1 MALSQKTAN
10 ERLKEEI
17 QRIDAT
23 YDDIERETDISRN
36 TWMRMTKPNY
46 SIKIENIEL
55 LSDKFDIDAKY
66 VLVGE
71 RSVPT
76 SGNVPTWE
84 QKEGVP
90 TWVEDHRPM
99 LKRSDDS
106 VQTSEQSV
114 PTLAREDSERYNFDP
129 DNFDTVP
136 YYPNVYAS
144 GGVGLIAENEK
155 SLNMV
160 FRKYFFNNTIQSS
173 PRDCFMIRIKGDS
186 MSPMYQDGSDLL
198 VDTART
204 KIKEG
209 PGFIVRI
216 EDVIY
221 CKLLSKLPDG
231 RVRLSSINKSYDPF
245 EGTPGED
252 DFEII
257 GEVVWSAALSKYI
270 F

>member
-1 MALSQKTAN
+1 MSN
-10 ERLKEEI
+10 SPNRRLKAF
-17 QRIDAT
+17 IDDLDDT
-23 YDDIERETDISRN
+23 YDQIGTKTGYSRR
-36 TWMRMTKPNY
+36 TWQRVVEEGA
-46 SIKIENIEL
+46 SIKSEYLIAL
-55 LSDKFDIDAKY
+55 HDIYGADVNY
-66 VLVGE
+66 ILTGE
-71 RSVPT
+71 RTVPT
-76 SGNVPTWE
+76 RAHSKSFPTWE
-84 QKEGVP
+84 QKEIVQTYEQSTP
-90 TWVEDHRPM
+90 TW
-99 LKRSDDS
+99 
-106 VQTSEQSV
+106 
-114 PTLAREDSERYNFDP
+114 AREDSELYNFDP
-129 DNFDTVP
+129 SEFVSVP

-144 GGVGLIAENEK
+144 GGQGLIAENER
-155 SLNMV
+155 SINMV
-160 FRKYFFNNTIQSS
+160 FRSYFFNNTIQAN

-186 MSPMYQDGSDLL
+186 MNPMYNDGSDLL
-198 VDTART
+198 VDAART

-231 RVRLSSINKSYDPF
+231 RVRLSSINKSYDSF

>member
-55 LSDKFDIDAKY
+55 LSDKFDIDSKY

-76 SGNVPTWE
+76 WGNKESVPTWDS
-84 QKEGVP
+84 
-90 TWVEDHRPM
+90 DHRPM
-99 LKRSDDS
+99 FKRRDDDVHSES
-106 VQTSEQSV
+106 VRDE
-114 PTLAREDSERYNFDP
+114 PERYSFDP
-129 DNFDTVP
+129 DAFDTVP

-144 GGVGLIAENEK
+144 GGQGLIAQNET
-155 SLNMV
+155 SLSMV

-173 PRDCFMIRIKGDS
+173 AKDCFMIRIKGDS
-186 MSPMYQDGSDLL
+186 MAPMYQDGSDLL
-198 VDTART
+198 VDTARK

-245 EGTPGED
+245 EGTPGKD

-257 GEVVWSAALSKYI
+257 GEVVWSATLSKYI

>member
-1 MALSQKTAN
+1 LALSQTTAN
-10 ERLKEEI
+10 QRLKEEI
-17 QRIDAT
+17 ERIDAT
-23 YDDIERETDISRN
+23 YDDIERETNISRN

-46 SIKIENIEL
+46 SIKIENVEL
-55 LSDKFDIDAKY
+55 LGDKFGIDTKY
-66 VLVGE
+66 VLVDE

-76 SGNVPTWE
+76 SGSVPRWE
-84 QKEGVP
+84 QKEGAP
-90 TWVEDHRPM
+90 TWAEDHRPM
-99 LKRSDDS
+99 FKIEDKP
-106 VQTSEQSV
+106 EQSV
-114 PTLAREDSERYNFDP
+114 PMLAHEDSELYNFDP
-129 DNFDTVP
+129 SEFVSVP

-144 GGVGLIAENEK
+144 GGQGLIAENEQ
-155 SLNMV
+155 SINMV
-160 FRKYFFNNTIQSS
+160 FRSYFFNKTIQAA
-173 PRDCFMIRIKGDS
+173 PANCFMLRIKGDS
-186 MSPMYQDGSDLL
+186 MSPVYNDGSDLL

-245 EGTPGED
+245 EGTPGKD
-252 DFEII
+252 NFEII
-257 GEVVWSAALSKYI
+257 GEVVWSASLSKFI